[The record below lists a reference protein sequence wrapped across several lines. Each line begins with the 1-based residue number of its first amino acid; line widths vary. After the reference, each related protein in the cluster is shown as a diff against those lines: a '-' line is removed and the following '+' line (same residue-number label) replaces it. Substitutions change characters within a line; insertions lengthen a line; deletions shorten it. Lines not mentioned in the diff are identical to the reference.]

1 MAKRPVI
8 EINCDRCHRTETQP
22 MPTNAPAQSPT
33 PATAPEFTATCH
45 GVAVTYQ
52 DLCGN
57 CRDAVQNY
65 FNSIIKKPKEP
76 EAPAPAAT
84 EKKGFLG
91 MGKG

>member
-1 MAKRPVI
+1 
-8 EINCDRCHRTETQP
+8 
-22 MPTNAPAQSPT
+22 
-33 PATAPEFTATCH
+33 
-45 GVAVTYQ
+45 VAVTYQ